1 VLPQGLISHSSLQW
15 LVASGSSSRHCN
27 WSLIYTNVIRLVDSP
42 NERILIIY
50 GAGHL
55 AWLRRNFSSDPT
67 VQLRKLAEFANYAG
81 VSK

>member
-1 VLPQGLISHSSLQW
+1 MSVARVAGKPDRSRACPPGLIFSRYAL
-15 LVASGSSSRHCN
+15 SGNRHPACGF
-27 WSLIYTNVIRLVDSP
+27 S

-67 VQLRKLAEFANYAG
+67 LQLRKLAEFANYEG
-81 VSK
+81 VSR

>member
-1 VLPQGLISHSSLQW
+1 VSSGIDF
-15 LVASGSSSRHCN
+15 SPDTRCRE
-27 WSLIYTNVIRLVDSP
+27 IVIRLVDSP

-67 VQLRKLAEFANYAG
+67 LQLRKLAEFANYEG
-81 VSK
+81 VSS

>member
-1 VLPQGLISHSSLQW
+1 MQLCVVGSCTDPICAGLLSDRLRRK
-15 LVASGSSSRHCN
+15 LR
-27 WSLIYTNVIRLVDSP
+27 IYTNVIRLVDSP

-67 VQLRKLAEFANYAG
+67 VQLRTLAEFANFAG
-81 VSK
+81 VSQ

>member
-1 VLPQGLISHSSLQW
+1 
-15 LVASGSSSRHCN
+15 
-27 WSLIYTNVIRLVDSP
+27 VDSP

-67 VQLRKLAEFANYAG
+67 LQLRTLAEFANYAG